1 MRTFIYADKFF
12 LASGVKNAGYLEI
25 TDGLFGEYTKELPEG
40 EVNIIDQSGKWIA
53 PGLVDTHI
61 HGYINHDVMDND
73 AEGIKVMSEGLL
85 SCGVTSFLPT
95 TLTSSKERLKDVA
108 EVLSS
113 QKNTKGHKTQVISVI
128 LIWILSMNGKKLQA
142 V

>member
-12 LASGVKNAGYLEI
+12 LASGVKHAGYLEI

-61 HGYINHDVMDND
+61 HGYMNHDVMDND

-95 TLTSSKERLKDVA
+95 TLTSSKE
-108 EVLSS
+108 
-113 QKNTKGHKTQVISVI
+113 
-128 LIWILSMNGKKLQA
+128 
-142 V
+142 

>member
-12 LASGVKNAGYLEI
+12 LSSGVKNAGYLEI
-25 TDGLFGEYTKELPEG
+25 TDGLFGEYTQNTPEG

-61 HGYINHDVMDND
+61 HGYMNHDVMDID
-73 AEGIKVMSEGLL
+73 AEGVKAMSEGLL

-95 TLTSSKERLKDVA
+95 TLTSSKERL
-108 EVLSS
+108 
-113 QKNTKGHKTQVISVI
+113 
-128 LIWILSMNGKKLQA
+128 
-142 V
+142 